1 MSSASSAREAGER
14 IETLLTELE
23 QSAPAAVSERVGELL
38 RAVMAMYGD
47 GLGRILELEPDI
59 TRRLADDELIG
70 GLLVLHDLH
79 PDDVDTRVQRALDGV
94 RPYLGSHAGGVSYD
108 GVDAEGVAHLR
119 LEGSCDGCPGST
131 ATVST
136 AIEAA
141 ILAAA
146 PDVVAVETA
155 GVVPEPRPGEPQ
167 LLQIGRYRPDE
178 CPVPS

>member
-1 MSSASSAREAGER
+1 MSSAREAGER
-14 IETLLTELE
+14 IETLLAELE
-23 QSAPAAVSERVGELL
+23 EVAPPAVGARVGELL
-38 RAVMAMYGD
+38 RCVMAMYGD
-47 GLGRILELEPDI
+47 GLARILELEPEA
-59 TRRLADDELIG
+59 TRRLADDDLVG

-108 GVDAEGVAHLR
+108 GVDADGVAHLR
-119 LEGSCDGCPGST
+119 LEGSCDGCPSS
-131 ATVST
+131 ALTVSN
-136 AIEAA
+136 AIEEA

-155 GVVPEPRPGEPQ
+155 GVVPEPRPGEPA